1 MTKKKRILIVVI
13 AVVLVVC
20 WRLALMISPYSYGLN
35 RINARFG
42 KVYLRCTEFHGY
54 EVEKVDSDALSYRG
68 ERQMPI
74 NDDLGDYVVKVS
86 FGDEDLS
93 GRLKMRYFAW
103 TTYRIGLSRFR
114 FMYSRVGDHGFD
126 LFIGSDTPIEED
138 DIVVIGFDLDMI
150 KE

>member
-1 MTKKKRILIVVI
+1 
-13 AVVLVVC
+13 
-20 WRLALMISPYSYGLN
+20 
-35 RINARFG
+35 
-42 KVYLRCTEFHGY
+42 
-54 EVEKVDSDALSYRG
+54 
-68 ERQMPI
+68 MPI

-93 GRLKMRYFAW
+93 VRLKMRYFAW

-138 DIVVIGFDLDMI
+138 DIVVIGLNLDMI